1 MKPQTL
7 MWSLVV
13 VLAVAA
19 GTTSC
24 SGGDGSSAASGS
36 ALAITE
42 KVSVVDATE
51 SGGSLSVG
59 GIQPLSMGLKS
70 LAIDTSLI
78 DSSAAYFTDTA
89 DVFVEERSVDALNI
103 VNEILCMI
111 GQTGYQDMVNQGNY
125 KAMID
130 VSQCESRDAASS
142 SNSKNQSSGSNM
154 PEYEFW
160 TVNSTRQDN
169 NSDHIVKVW
178 VHESADEWEPEK
190 IIHVRSI
197 ITEGVSD
204 TNPYGLF
211 TMYFKG
217 VTANAGTQLFKGLL
231 KTVESGG
238 EIQVQFVDQGGFGTT
253 LFQEA
258 VTVARSDTSGN
269 TGSGTIYTYE
279 YNAFEGTTEVT
290 FDIAYSQDYFLREA
304 QAGSTFCLDR
314 NDFNET
320 VWRYGLYDSNGARV
334 ERTSGFPIKYTN
346 GGSTYHG
353 WIGYWGLWFPDD
365 VTISDGDTVT
375 KQTYSAN
382 GGSEDTY
389 NVFISGGK
397 LVKHTKKNLTLA
409 DVKNVPLDY
418 NEWDGSNWTDY
429 RSVWNGT
436 SFVKNASRSETTN
449 WMYQDLSPTVDI
461 DLTNVPYSN
470 LNFWSQSLGGR
481 VEVLLD
487 ACNFNDNGTTQDWS
501 DDSFSCTATDTTS
514 VVSFVEDMVYP
525 TDTVP
530 DTFACFVS
538 CPDPA
543 NLDST
548 NPYFDSSNIENQ
560 AVSPFAASYY
570 SYAYSAGGMVL
581 TYNGSSVATTA
592 SNNNYEWGI
601 NSGPIFSP
609 TGTNLAKLACD
620 YDPSTTCAWQ
630 AWNSLDE
637 YYTWETGPNDWN
649 MFTAL
654 QDPADDSFL
663 TFQAPLS
670 VKYVH
675 AAAGSYQG
683 TSFFLEY
690 NGFGDLWGLPGKCV
704 DEDTGVATEC
714 GSGTRW
720 VPELIITDGSELL
733 DLSDDTTTYLVK
745 ALEKEQQMKSVNASN
760 CSALSTS
767 TYTLPD
773 LTDWVDPNIGTEP
786 TIDGAPAV
794 IGGVLQGQ

>member
-1 MKPQTL
+1 MKAQKL
-7 MWSLVV
+7 IWGLVV
-13 VLAVAA
+13 VLAAA
-19 GTTSC
+19 VGTTSC
-24 SGGDGSSAASGS
+24 GGGDGSSAASGT

-42 KVSVVDATE
+42 KVSVVDATG
-51 SGGSLSVG
+51 SGGSLSDG
-59 GIQPLSMGLKS
+59 GIQPLSIGLKS

-78 DSSAAYFTDTA
+78 DSTAAYFTDST

-111 GQTGYQDMVNQGNY
+111 GQTGYQNMVNQGNY

-130 VSQCESRDAASS
+130 VSQCESRDSASS
-142 SNSKNQSSGSNM
+142 GNSKNTSSGSNM
-154 PEYEFW
+154 PDYEFW
-160 TVNSTRQDN
+160 TVNSARQDN
-169 NSDHIVKVW
+169 NSDHIVKAW
-178 VHESADEWEPEK
+178 VHEGAEEFEPAK
-190 IIHVRSI
+190 VIHVRSI

-217 VTANAGTQLFKGLL
+217 VTAVAGTQMFKGLL
-231 KTVESGG
+231 RTVESGD
-238 EIQVQFVDQGGFGTT
+238 EVQIQFVDEGGFGTSV
-253 LFQEA
+253 FQEA

-269 TGSGTIYTYE
+269 TGAGTIYTFE
-279 YNAFEGTTEVT
+279 YNAFEGTSEST
-290 FDIAYSQDYFLREA
+290 FDIAYNQDYFVREA

-320 VWRYGLYDSNGARV
+320 VWRYGLYDSDGARV
-334 ERTSGFPIKYTN
+334 ERTSGFPIKYSS
-346 GGSTYHG
+346 GGTDYHG

-365 VTISDGDTVT
+365 ITLTSGDTVA
-375 KQTYSAN
+375 KQTYGSD

-397 LVKHTKKNLTLA
+397 LVKHTKKLLTLA

-429 RSVWNGT
+429 RAVWDGT
-436 SFVKNASRSETTN
+436 NFVKNASRSNATE
-449 WMYQDLSPTVDI
+449 WMYKDLDPTVNI

-481 VEVLLD
+481 VEALLD
-487 ACNFNDNGTTQDWS
+487 SCNFSDNGTTQDWS
-501 DDSFSCTATDTTS
+501 DDSFSCTASDTTS
-514 VVSFVEDMVYP
+514 VISFKQDMVYP

-548 NPYFDSSNIENQ
+548 NPFLDSSNIENQ
-560 AVSPFAASYY
+560 AVSPSAASYY
-570 SYAYSAGGMVL
+570 SYAYSTGGMVL
-581 TYNGSSVATTA
+581 TYNSSSVASTA
-592 SNNNYEWGI
+592 ANSNYQWGI

-609 TGTNLAKLACD
+609 TGTNLARLACD
-620 YDPSTTCAWQ
+620 YDSSSTCAWR
-630 AWNSLDE
+630 AWNNLDE

-649 MFTAL
+649 RFTAL
-654 QDPADDSFL
+654 QSPVDDSFL

-714 GSGTRW
+714 GPGTRW
-720 VPELIITDGSELL
+720 VPELTITDGSELL
-733 DLSDDTTTYLVK
+733 DLANDSTTYLVK
-745 ALEKEQQMKSVNASN
+745 ALEKEQQMKSVSASN

-773 LTDWVDPNIGTEP
+773 IADWVDPDIGTEP
-786 TIDGAPAV
+786 SIDGAPAV
-794 IGGVLQGQ
+794 IGGVLQE